1 MRTDFLLSEL
11 VNGNIVENKRGNRYL
26 YLNKSFMCKDNG
38 FDSAYYLD
46 RDLFNEDLTFKMS
59 NQFDIVKVYRCKA
72 KTLDTIFDD
81 DKLTLIWERQ

>member
-1 MRTDFLLSEL
+1 MLNGLNPKL
-11 VNGNIVENKRGNRYL
+11 VL
-26 YLNKSFMCKDNG
+26 
-38 FDSAYYLD
+38 
-46 RDLFNEDLTFKMS
+46 MS